1 MKNRVKR
8 FDLNKLLLV
17 ALALIGGFSALTEVS
32 AAPGDLDF
40 SFGVQGRR
48 IKTVPNSQP
57 QNGHDFF
64 SADIVIQPDGKIL
77 IAGYAFDS
85 LLGDSMVIT
94 RYNANGTLDSGFANG
109 GIFRYEHGNVY
120 STDKLYGIALQSD
133 GKIVAAGRVTVG
145 NGNPAFAVIRLNPN
159 GAFDSTFGTG
169 GIVVKDFFSSID
181 EATEV
186 AIQSD
191 GKILVSGWVTQGGVN
206 NGTTYD
212 FTVLRYDT
220 NGNLDPTFGSGGV
233 VFTDFG
239 GRGDL
244 AQASVLQPDG
254 KLIVAVWVSVP
265 GSQYDFGLVRYN
277 SDGTLDATFDGDGK
291 VVTPIGN
298 NLSELVR
305 GIALAPGGKI
315 VVTGDLYNPSI
326 PGGSGGHSDIVVVR
340 YNPNGSLDQSFDGDG
355 KFVYDSNTSDRND
368 SGEDT
373 VVQPDGKILVA
384 GQSHLRQIQ
393 QGTSDVDM
401 LLMRINASGGL
412 DNSFGNGGIVYTDFG
427 LFAGPFTTPRSGDK
441 GSAIALQSD
450 GKIVVAGDSYF
461 AGDTT
466 EVPSGSFNNRL
477 AVARFQN
484 DIASNLPLRSA
495 FDFDGDGKA
504 DVSVFRPSNGFW
516 YLNNS
521 QTGFYA
527 AQWGLSSDAL
537 VPGDYDGD
545 GKTDLAVFRR
555 GANSAWYIS
564 QSQTNTVRTVQWG
577 ATNIEQQLLLFDRP
591 VPADYDGDGKTDLA
605 VWRLTD
611 NLSEPARFLILQ
623 SSNNAAR
630 VGQWGNSSDTPVPA
644 DYDGD
649 GKADFAVF
657 RHTQGV
663 WYVLK
668 SADNNLSAVNFGTSS
683 DQLVPADYDGDN
695 KTDFAVFREGIWYLL
710 RSRDGFTGFQFGAVN
725 DKPVPADYDGDGK
738 IDVAVFRGG
747 VWYWQGSLTGLKS
760 AAFGAADDKPVAN
773 AFVR

>member
-1 MKNRVKR
+1 MKSNGRFYSNKR
-8 FDLNKLLLV
+8 FLVVLVLLC
-17 ALALIGGFSALTEVS
+17 GFSSVAQVS

-57 QNGHDFF
+57 QFGHDFF

-85 LLGDSMVIT
+85 SLGYSMVIA
-94 RYNANGTLDSGFANG
+94 RYNTNGTLDSSFANG

-120 STDKLYGIALQSD
+120 STDKLSGIALQPD
-133 GKIVAAGRVTVG
+133 GKIVAAGEVTVG
-145 NGNPAFAVIRLNPN
+145 NGDPAFAVIRLNPN
-159 GAFDSTFGTG
+159 GTFDSTFGTN
-169 GIVVKDFFSSID
+169 GIVVKNFFSSID
-181 EATEV
+181 KATEV
-186 AIQSD
+186 AIQTD

-206 NGTTYD
+206 NGLTYD
-212 FTVLRYDT
+212 FTVVRYNPNGTQDT
-220 NGNLDPTFGSGGV
+220 SYGDGGV

-254 KLIVAVWVSVP
+254 KLVVAGWVSVA
-265 GSQYDFGLVRYN
+265 GSLYDFGLARYN
-277 SDGTLDATFDGDGK
+277 SDGSLDATFDGDGK
-291 VVTPIGN
+291 VVTPVGN
-298 NLSELVR
+298 NVSELVR
-305 GIALAPGGKI
+305 GMALAPGGKI

-326 PGGSGGHSDIVVVR
+326 PGGSSGHTDIAVVR
-340 YNPNGSLDQSFDGDG
+340 YNSDGSLDQSFDGDG
-355 KFVYDSNTSDRND
+355 KFVYDSNISDRND
-368 SGEDT
+368 SSEDT
-373 VVQPDGKILVA
+373 IVQPDGKILVA
-384 GQSHLRQIQ
+384 GQSHLRQVQ

-401 LLMRINASGGL
+401 LLMRINAGGGL
-412 DNSFGNGGIVYTDFG
+412 DNSFGSGGIVYTDFG
-427 LFAGPFTTPRSGDK
+427 LFAGPFTTPRSGDN
-441 GSAIALQSD
+441 GSAITLQAD
-450 GKIVVAGDSYF
+450 GKIVVAGDGTF

-466 EVPSGSFNNRL
+466 ETPQGSFNNRL
-477 AVARFQN
+477 AVARFLN
-484 DIASNLPLRSA
+484 DITSNVVRRAA

-521 QTGFYA
+521 QTGFFA
-527 AQWGLSSDAL
+527 AQWGLGSDTL

-555 GANSAWYIS
+555 GANSTWYIM
-564 QSQTNTVRTVQWG
+564 QSQTNTVRAVQWG

-591 VPADYDGDGKTDLA
+591 VPADYDGDGKTDFA

-630 VGQWGNSSDTPVPA
+630 VGQWGNMQDSPVPA

-649 GKADFAVF
+649 GKTDFAVF
-657 RHTQGV
+657 RHSEGT

-668 SADNNLSAVNFGTSS
+668 STDNNLLAVNFGTGG
-683 DQLVPADYDGDN
+683 DKLVPADYDGDN

-710 RSRDGFTGFQFGAVN
+710 RSRDGFLGYQFGVSS

-738 IDVAVFRGG
+738 TDIAVYRAG
-747 VWYWQGSLTGLKS
+747 VWYLQGSQVGLTS
-760 AAFGAADDKPVAN
+760 VAFGTADDKPAPN
-773 AFVR
+773 AFVP